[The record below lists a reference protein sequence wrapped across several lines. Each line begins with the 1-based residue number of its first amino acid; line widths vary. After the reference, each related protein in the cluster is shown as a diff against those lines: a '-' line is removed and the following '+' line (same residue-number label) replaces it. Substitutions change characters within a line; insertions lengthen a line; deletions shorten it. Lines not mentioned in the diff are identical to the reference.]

1 MQIDTYEHGVPSWVD
16 VTSTDFERSQKFY
29 SEMFGWEIE
38 RGPDD
43 LGGYSMAVLNGRL
56 VAGVS
61 PAMPPEAPPVWSTYV
76 DVASVD
82 HTLAKVTAAGGTT
95 IAGPMDVPA
104 AGRLAVFS
112 DPEGAVIGLWQAGDH
127 KGAGLVN
134 EPGTWAWSEL
144 MCDDPEKEKAFYAA
158 VFGWGAVTQG
168 EGPGAYTEWQVSDRS
183 VGGMM
188 KKPMPMPSFWGVYIA
203 VEDINAAAKKLEEL
217 GGGIIQPPTEIEPG
231 IFAVVTDPVGSMF
244 NIFQQKS

>member
-1 MQIDTYEHGVPSWVD
+1 
-16 VTSTDFERSQKFY
+16 
-29 SEMFGWEIE
+29 
-38 RGPDD
+38 
-43 LGGYSMAVLNGRL
+43 
-56 VAGVS
+56 
-61 PAMPPEAPPVWSTYV
+61 
-76 DVASVD
+76 
-82 HTLAKVTAAGGTT
+82 
-95 IAGPMDVPA
+95 
-104 AGRLAVFS
+104 
-112 DPEGAVIGLWQAGDH
+112 
-127 KGAGLVN
+127 
-134 EPGTWAWSEL
+134 
-144 MCDDPEKEKAFYAA
+144 MCIRDR
-158 VFGWGAVTQG
+158 GAVTQG